1 MASQRGGAELTRPT
15 AAPPRRRS
23 GGGTILLP
31 PWTRAP
37 LLGLRQPA
45 VLLAVIGAAA
55 ILACASSSAALFLS
69 SASSASLQRLVAARC
84 PDAAY
89 PAIQSKPDISRSLPA
104 QDGRSGAALTATL
117 NRQVPAAMTA
127 SGLPAPYPMLQN
139 SGTLLSR
146 GRIGPGA
153 TTALVYE
160 GGALSHVT
168 RLAGS
173 VANRGV
179 WIHDGTARL
188 LGVGVGSTVRV
199 GAARVRVVGIYR
211 DLGTQPVS
219 PFWCSQTA
227 LFLNQSYG
235 NDTPP
240 PHLMLAT
247 DPQTFLAATARN
259 HDLPTASWI
268 SPITTHGLTLDAAR
282 RINRDERSAM
292 GRLSGAVRAASR
304 VGATLAPQA
313 GSLQV
318 EQGLP
323 TMVGRTALIR
333 QGLTGPVV
341 PIAVGGSVLAL
352 LLVGAAGSYWADRRQ
367 REVRLLSSRGVG
379 PGALA
384 VKAALE
390 LTIPAVI
397 GTVLGWVLAVELVRV
412 IGPSPDLDRAAP
424 WTAAGTAVIALIVG
438 IGLLSAVAGLR
449 ARDATERPLG
459 HRRGWAAVV
468 PWEVAVL
475 TVAGMLYLRLHS
487 EQAVVLK
494 NGVAQVNLLLVAFPL
509 LFLLG
514 GAVLLVRLL
523 AFTLPWLRRW
533 SSRWGPASYF
543 AVRRITGAVVVSVTL
558 LGAASLP
565 VAVFVYSAAITRTSQ
580 VTVDA
585 KAGTYAGS
593 SVDVSTVDRLHRTA
607 ALDRVGTIVTRYSQV
622 TLGAD
627 QAEVLAVDPATFAR
641 YAFWDD
647 RFADRPLPTLM
658 RDLRRPAVDG
668 RLPAIVVPYRPNRS
682 TGLQMGNTSRRL
694 DVIARPIAFPGQQN
708 AFADLVIVD
717 AARLGRVDPFVVNFD
732 ELWST
737 RSAAATQSAMTAQHA
752 RPFVTFTPH
761 GVVDATNYLAV
772 TWTFGYLQALA
783 ALVGLIAVGGLLLY
797 LATRQ
802 RSRTASYAMGRRMGL
817 TRRAHLRSLVVELG
831 ALLGVAWLLGAGLA
845 VAVVLLVYGRLDVD
859 PSRRP
864 PPLLTVPVV
873 VFVASAAAVVVVAL
887 LAAISAQRSAD
898 RADIAEVMRLDG

>member
-1 MASQRGGAELTRPT
+1 MARNGGAEMTRPT

-31 PWTRAP
+31 PWSRAP

-69 SASSASLQRLVAARC
+69 SASSASLQRLIAARC

-89 PAIQSKPDISRSLPA
+89 PAIQSKPDSSRSFPA
-104 QDGRSGAALTATL
+104 RDLNAGAPLTAAL

-139 SGTLLSR
+139 SDALLSK
-146 GRIGPGA
+146 GTIGPGA

-160 GGALSHVT
+160 GGALGHVT

-173 VANRGV
+173 LANRGV
-179 WIHDGTARL
+179 WIHNGTARL
-188 LGVGVGSTVRV
+188 LGVRVGSTVRI
-199 GAARVRVVGIYR
+199 GAAKVRVAGIYR
-211 DLGTQPVS
+211 DLATQPVS
-219 PFWCSQTA
+219 GFWCSHTA
-227 LFLNQSYG
+227 LFLSPSYG

-247 DPQTFLAATARN
+247 DPQTFLAISARN
-259 HDLPTASWI
+259 QDLPTASWI
-268 SPITTHGLTLDAAR
+268 SPIRTQGITLDGAR
-282 RINRDERSAM
+282 RINSDEQAAM
-292 GRLSGAVRAASR
+292 GRLSGAAKAAGREGVLLS
-304 VGATLAPQA
+304 PQA

-323 TMVGRTALIR
+323 TMVGRTSLIR
-333 QGLTGPVV
+333 RGLTGPVV

-397 GTVLGWVLAVELVRV
+397 GTALGWVLAVELVRV
-412 IGPSPDLDRAAP
+412 IGPSGNLDRTAP
-424 WTAAGTAVIALIVG
+424 LTAAVTALIALVVG

-459 HRRGWAAVV
+459 HGRGWAAVV
-468 PWEVAVL
+468 PWELVVL
-475 TVAGMLYLRLHS
+475 AVAGVLYLRLHS

-523 AFTLPWLRRW
+523 ALTLPWLRRW
-533 SSRWGPASYF
+533 SARWGPASYF

-558 LGAASLP
+558 LVAASLP

-580 VTVDA
+580 VTVDG
-585 KAGTYAGS
+585 KAGAYAGS
-593 SVDVSTVDRLHRTA
+593 TVDVSTVDKLRRTP

-627 QAEVLAVDPATFAR
+627 GAEVLAVDPATFAR
-641 YAFWDD
+641 YAFWDN

-658 RDLRRPAVDG
+658 RELTRRPADG
-668 RLPAIVVPYRPNRS
+668 RLPAIVLTYQRNDF
-682 TGLQMGNTSRRL
+682 TALHMGRTSRRL
-694 DVIARPIAFPGQQN
+694 DVVARPTAFPGQQN
-708 AFADLVIVD
+708 ASADLVVVD
-717 AARLGRVDPFVVNFD
+717 AALLGPVDHFVVNSD

-737 RSAAATQSAMTAQHA
+737 RNAAAAQSAMTAQHA

-772 TWTFGYLQALA
+772 TWSFGYLQALA

-802 RSRTASYAMGRRMGL
+802 RSRIASYAMGRRMGL
-817 TRRAHLRSLVVELG
+817 TRGAHLRSLLVELG
-831 ALLGVAWLLGAGLA
+831 ALLVAAWLLGAGLA
-845 VAVVLLVYGRLDVD
+845 VAAVFLVYARLDVD
-859 PSRRP
+859 PTRRP
-864 PPLLTVPVV
+864 PPLLTLPVI
-873 VFVASAAAVVVVAL
+873 VFVASAAVVVVVVL
-887 LAAISAQRSAD
+887 LAALSAQRSAD
-898 RADIAEVMRLDG
+898 RADISEVMRLDG

>member
-1 MASQRGGAELTRPT
+1 MARNGGAEMTRPT

-37 LLGLRQPA
+37 LLGMRQPA

-69 SASSASLQRLVAARC
+69 SASSASLQRLIAARC

-89 PAIQSKPDISRSLPA
+89 PAIRSAPADRRLPGR
-104 QDGRSGAALTATL
+104 DGRAGAALTATL
-117 NRQVPAAMTA
+117 DRQVPAAMTA
-127 SGLPAPYPMLQN
+127 NGLPAPYRVLQN
-139 SGTLLSR
+139 SDALVTQGTV
-146 GRIGPGA
+146 GPGA

-160 GGALSHVT
+160 SGALAHVT

-173 VANRGV
+173 ANAPGV
-179 WIHDGTARL
+179 WIHNGTARL
-188 LGVGVGSTVRV
+188 LGLHVGSTAIV
-199 GAARVRVVGIYR
+199 GTARVRVAGIYR

-240 PHLMLAT
+240 PHLVLAT
-247 DPQTFLAATARN
+247 DPQTFLSITARN
-259 HDLPTASWI
+259 QDLPVANWI
-268 SPITTHGLTLDAAR
+268 SPITTHRITLEAAR
-282 RINRDERSAM
+282 RINASESSAM
-292 GRLSGAVRAASR
+292 RHLGGTAAAASR
-304 VGATLAPQA
+304 AGAILAPQA
-313 GSLQV
+313 GGYQQSLP
-318 EQGLP
+318 EM
-323 TMVGRTALIR
+323 TSRTALIR
-333 QGLTGPVV
+333 RGLTGPVV

-397 GTVLGWVLAVELVRV
+397 GTALGWVLAVELVRV
-412 IGPSPDLDRAAP
+412 IGPSADLDRTAP
-424 WTAAGTAVIALIVG
+424 LTAAVTALIALVVG
-438 IGLLSAVAGLR
+438 VGLLSAVAGLR

-459 HRRGWAAVV
+459 HGRSWAAVV
-468 PWEVAVL
+468 PWELIVL
-475 TVAGMLYLRLHS
+475 AAAGVLYLRLHS
-487 EQAVVLK
+487 EQAVVLRQ
-494 NGVAQVNLLLVAFPL
+494 GVAQVNLLLVAFPL

-523 AFTLPWLRRW
+523 ALTLPWLRRW
-533 SSRWGPASYF
+533 SAGWGPASYF

-558 LGAASLP
+558 LVAASLP

-585 KAGTYAGS
+585 KAGSYAGS
-593 SVDVSTVDRLHRTA
+593 TVDVSTVDKLHRTP

-627 QAEVLAVDPATFAR
+627 DAEVLAVDPATFAR

-658 RDLRRPAVDG
+658 RELTRRPADG
-668 RLPAIVVPYRPNRS
+668 RLPAIVLTYQPNTS
-682 TGLQMGNTSRRL
+682 TALHLGNSSRRL
-694 DVIARPIAFPGQQN
+694 DIVARPTAFPGQQN
-708 AFADLVIVD
+708 ASADLVVVD
-717 AARLGRVDPFVVNFD
+717 AALLGPIDHFVVNSD

-737 RSAAATQSAMTAQHA
+737 HSAAAAQSAMTVQHA

-772 TWTFGYLQALA
+772 TWSFGYLQALA

-802 RSRTASYAMGRRMGL
+802 RSRIASYAMGRRMGL
-817 TRRAHLRSLVVELG
+817 TRRAHLRSLLVELG
-831 ALLGVAWLLGAGLA
+831 ALLAAAWLLGAGLA
-845 VAVVLLVYGRLDVD
+845 VAAVFLVYARLDVD
-859 PSRRP
+859 PTRRP
-864 PPLLTVPVV
+864 PPLLTLPVI
-873 VFVASAAAVVVVAL
+873 VFVTSAAVVVVVVL
-887 LAAISAQRSAD
+887 LAAVAAQRSAD
-898 RADIAEVMRLDG
+898 RADISEVMRLDG

>member
-1 MASQRGGAELTRPT
+1 MAARHGGAELTRPA

-37 LLGLRQPA
+37 LLGMRQPA

-69 SASSASLQRLVAARC
+69 SASSESLQRLIAARC

-89 PAIQSKPDISRSLPA
+89 PAIRSAPADRRLPG
-104 QDGRSGAALTATL
+104 QDGRAGAALTAAL
-117 NRQVPAAMTA
+117 DRRVPAAMTA
-127 SGLPAPYPMLQN
+127 NGLPAPYRMMRN
-139 SGTLLSR
+139 SDALVTHGTV
-146 GRIGPGA
+146 GPGA
-153 TTALVYE
+153 TSALVYE
-160 GGALSHVT
+160 TGALAHVT

-173 VANRGV
+173 ASRPGV

-188 LGVGVGSTVRV
+188 LGLHVGSTATV
-199 GAARVRVVGIYR
+199 GAAKVPVVGIYR

-227 LFLNQSYG
+227 LFLSLSYG

-240 PHLMLAT
+240 PHLVLAT
-247 DPQTFLAATARN
+247 DLPTFLSLTARN
-259 HDLPTASWI
+259 QDLPAANWI
-268 SPITTHGLTLDAAR
+268 SPISTHRITLDAAR
-282 RINRDERSAM
+282 RVNASERAAM
-292 GRLSGAVRAASR
+292 RQLGGTAAAASR
-304 VGATLAPQA
+304 AGAMLAPQSGGYQQA
-313 GSLQV
+313 
-318 EQGLP
+318 LP
-323 TMVGRTALIR
+323 QMTSRTSLIR

-341 PIAVGGSVLAL
+341 PIALGGTILAL
-352 LLVGAAGSYWADRRQ
+352 LLVGAAGSYWADRRH

-384 VKAALE
+384 VKAAME

-412 IGPSPDLDRAAP
+412 IGPSPDLDRTAP
-424 WTAAGTAVIALIVG
+424 WTAAGTAAIALAAGV
-438 IGLLSAVAGLR
+438 GLLSLVAGLR
-449 ARDATERPLG
+449 ARNATERPLG

-468 PWEVAVL
+468 PWELPVL
-475 TVAGMLYLRLHS
+475 AVAGVLYLRLHS

-494 NGVAQVNLLLVAFPL
+494 NGVTQVNLLLVAFPL

-523 AFTLPWLRRW
+523 ALTLPWLRRW
-533 SSRWGPASYF
+533 STRWGPASYF

-558 LGAASLP
+558 LTAASLP

-585 KAGTYAGS
+585 KAGAYAGS
-593 SVDVSTVDRLHRTA
+593 SVDVSTVDSLRRTT
-607 ALDRVGTIVTRYSQV
+607 ALDKVGAIVTRYSQV
-622 TLGAD
+622 TLGSD
-627 QAEVLAVDPATFAR
+627 DAEVLAVDPATFAR

-647 RFADRPLPTLM
+647 RFADRSLPALM
-658 RDLRRPAVDG
+658 RDLARPAPAG
-668 RLPAIVVPYRPNRS
+668 RLRAIVVDYQHNRS
-682 TGLQMGNTSRRL
+682 TSLQMGNTTRRL
-694 DVIARPIAFPGQQN
+694 DVVARPTAFPGQQN
-708 AFADLVIVD
+708 ASADLVVVD
-717 AARLGRVDPFVVNFD
+717 AARLGHVDPYVVNFN

-737 RSAAATQSAMTAQHA
+737 RGAAAAQAAMTAQRA

-845 VAVVLLVYGRLDVD
+845 VAAVLLVYGRLDVD

-864 PPLLTVPVV
+864 PPLLTLPVV

>member
-1 MASQRGGAELTRPT
+1 VARNGGAEMTRPT

-37 LLGLRQPA
+37 LLGMRQPA

-69 SASSASLQRLVAARC
+69 SASSASLQRLIAARC

-89 PAIQSKPDISRSLPA
+89 PAIQSKPADRRLPGR
-104 QDGRSGAALTATL
+104 DGRAGAALTATL
-117 NRQVPAAMTA
+117 DRQVPAAMTA
-127 SGLPAPYPMLQN
+127 NGLPAPYRVLQN
-139 SGTLLSR
+139 SDALVTQGTA
-146 GRIGPGA
+146 GPGA
-153 TTALVYE
+153 TSALVYE
-160 GGALSHVT
+160 TGALSHVT

-173 VANRGV
+173 ASTRGV
-179 WIHDGTARL
+179 WIHNGTARL
-188 LGVGVGSTVRV
+188 LGLHVGSTATVGTAKVRV
-199 GAARVRVVGIYR
+199 AGIYR
-211 DLGTQPVS
+211 DLATQPVA

-240 PHLMLAT
+240 PHLVLAT
-247 DPQTFLAATARN
+247 DPQTFLSITARN
-259 HDLPTASWI
+259 QDLPVANWI
-268 SPITTHGLTLDAAR
+268 SPITTHRITLDAAR
-282 RINRDERSAM
+282 RVNASERSAM
-292 GRLSGAVRAASR
+292 KQLGGTAAAASR
-304 VGATLAPQA
+304 AGAILGPQ
-313 GSLQV
+313 GGGYQQSL
-318 EQGLP
+318 P
-323 TMVGRTALIR
+323 DMTSRTSLIR
-333 QGLTGPVV
+333 RGLTGPVV

-412 IGPSPDLDRAAP
+412 IGPSADLDSTAP
-424 WTAAGTAVIALIVG
+424 LTAAVTALIALLVG
-438 IGLLSAVAGLR
+438 VGLLSAVAGLR

-459 HRRGWAAVV
+459 HGRGWAAVV
-468 PWEVAVL
+468 PWELIVL
-475 TVAGMLYLRLHS
+475 AVAGVLYLRLHS
-487 EQAVVLK
+487 EQAVVLRQ
-494 NGVAQVNLLLVAFPL
+494 GVAQVNLLLVAFPL

-523 AFTLPWLRRW
+523 ALTLPWLRR
-533 SSRWGPASYF
+533 SSAGWGPASYF

-558 LGAASLP
+558 LVAASLP

-585 KAGTYAGS
+585 KAGSYAGS
-593 SVDVSTVDRLHRTA
+593 TVDVSTVDKLHRTP
-607 ALDRVGTIVTRYSQV
+607 ALDAVGTIVTRYSQV

-627 QAEVLAVDPATFAR
+627 DAEVLAVDPATFAR

-658 RDLRRPAVDG
+658 RDLTRRPADG
-668 RLPAIVVPYRPNRS
+668 RLPAIVLTYQPNHS
-682 TGLQMGNTSRRL
+682 SALQLGRTSRRL
-694 DVIARPIAFPGQQN
+694 DVVARPTAFPGQQN
-708 AFADLVIVD
+708 ASADLVVVD
-717 AARLGRVDPFVVNFD
+717 AALLGHVDHFVVNSD

-737 RSAAATQSAMTAQHA
+737 HSAAAAQAAMTAQHA

-772 TWTFGYLQALA
+772 TWSFGYLQALA
-783 ALVGLIAVGGLLLY
+783 ALVGLIAIGGLLLY

-802 RSRTASYAMGRRMGL
+802 RSRIASYAMGRRMGL
-817 TRRAHLRSLVVELG
+817 TRRAHLRSLLIELG
-831 ALLGVAWLLGAGLA
+831 ALLAAAWLLGAGLA
-845 VAVVLLVYGRLDVD
+845 VAAVYLVYARLDVD
-859 PSRRP
+859 PTRRP
-864 PPLLTVPVV
+864 PPLLTLPVI
-873 VFVASAAAVVVVAL
+873 VFVTSAAVIAVVVL
-887 LAAISAQRSAD
+887 LAAFSAQHSAD
-898 RADIAEVMRLDG
+898 RADISEVMRLDG